1 MNENMN
7 ALWKVDPEIA
17 KAIED
22 EVQREEETLNL
33 IASENYTSPA
43 VLEAQGSLLTNKY
56 AEGYPGARYY
66 GGCEFV
72 DQAEEVAILR
82 AKELFGCEHVNVQPH
97 SGTQANMAVYLAVL
111 KPGDRILGMN
121 LSCGGHLSHGSKI
134 NFSGFIFEAIS
145 YGVNRQSQ
153 TIDFNEL
160 SSLAEEYRPKM
171 IVAGASAYPR
181 IIDFKRF
188 REIAD
193 SIGAYLVADI
203 AHIAGLVATGIHPSP
218 IPYAHFTTTTTHK
231 TLRGPRGGMIMCG
244 NEYATLIDKRVF
256 PGSQG
261 GPLMHIIAAKAVCFK
276 EALAPAFKE
285 YQSQV
290 VKNAKA
296 LAEELMELDFN
307 LVSKGTDNHLLLVDM
322 SNKGITGREAEEAL
336 GRAGIVVNKNAIPFD
351 SRPPA
356 VTSGIR
362 LGTPAVTT
370 RGMKEGEMCEIA
382 HLIDQ
387 VLKDMG
393 NQEVISEV
401 AYRVKELSQ
410 SFPVY

>member
-7 ALWKVDPEIA
+7 ALWKIDPEIA

-22 EVQREEETLNL
+22 EFQREEETLNL
-33 IASENYTSPA
+33 IASENYASPA

-72 DQAEEVAILR
+72 DRAEEIAISR
-82 AKELFGCEHVNVQPH
+82 AKELFGCEHVNVQSH
-97 SGTQANMAVYLAVL
+97 SGTQANMAVYLAIL

-153 TIDFNEL
+153 TIDFDEL

-171 IVAGASAYPR
+171 IVAGASAYSR

-244 NEYATLIDKRVF
+244 NEYATLIDKKVF

-276 EALAPAFKE
+276 EALAPEFKE

-307 LVSKGTDNHLLLVDM
+307 LVSGGTDNHLLLVDI

-401 AYRVKELSQ
+401 AYRVKELSR

>member
-1 MNENMN
+1 MN
-7 ALWKVDPEIA
+7 ALWKIDPEIA

-22 EVQREEETLNL
+22 EFQREEETLNL
-33 IASENYTSPA
+33 IASENYASPA

-72 DQAEEVAILR
+72 DRAEEIAISR
-82 AKELFGCEHVNVQPH
+82 AKELFGCEHVNVQSH
-97 SGTQANMAVYLAVL
+97 SGTQANMAVYLAIL

-153 TIDFNEL
+153 TIDFDEL

-171 IVAGASAYPR
+171 IVAGASAYSR

-244 NEYATLIDKRVF
+244 NEYATLIDKKVF

-276 EALAPAFKE
+276 EALAPEFKE

-307 LVSKGTDNHLLLVDM
+307 LVSGGTDNHLLLVDI

-401 AYRVKELSQ
+401 AYRVKELSR